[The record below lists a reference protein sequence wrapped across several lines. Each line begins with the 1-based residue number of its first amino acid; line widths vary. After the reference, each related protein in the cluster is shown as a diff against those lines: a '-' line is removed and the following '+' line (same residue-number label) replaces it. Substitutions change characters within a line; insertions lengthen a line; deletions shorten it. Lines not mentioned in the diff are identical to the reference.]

1 MQIAISAPETE
12 QGKGLSRA
20 MTYLLHLLEA
30 ILAVNLLVL
39 VHEMGHL
46 LVARLF
52 GVPSLRFSIGLGPR
66 LFGIKH
72 KGTEYSLA
80 SVPIGGF
87 VQLAQGHEHDSSAS
101 CMDCVSPWKRILIYF
116 AGPAANLLF
125 VVLLFWLAYSVI
137 GYRDHEPV
145 VAVVEPESPAALAG
159 IEPQDRILQVNGKRV
174 ITWSQL
180 VLAFETEASEPV
192 TLVVQRQGPLEGSDA
207 EDSRATLI
215 VSLTPQAHE
224 SHGIRPVDRMIRL
237 RLGPVHALQKSLNKL
252 WLVSGLLA
260 DSLIGLATAKVPP
273 SELVGPIYL
282 FHISS
287 QAASAGP
294 AALVYLLA
302 FISASLFFFN
312 LLPLPLLDGGQI
324 LLTFLQRV
332 LNRPLGDRSLKL
344 LMHASLFWLLLILA
358 SATLN
363 DLVRLMAS

>member
-1 MQIAISAPETE
+1 M
-12 QGKGLSRA
+12 R
-20 MTYLLHLLEA
+20 YLLHLLEA

-39 VHEMGHL
+39 VHEAGHL

-52 GVPSLRFSIGLGPR
+52 HVPGLRFSIGLGPR

-80 SVPIGGF
+80 AIPIGGF
-87 VQLAQGHEHDSSAS
+87 VQLAQDHEHDSGTS
-101 CMDCVSPWKRILIYF
+101 CMDCVSPWKRMVIYF
-116 AGPAANLLF
+116 AGPAANLIL
-125 VVLLFWLAYSVI
+125 VVLLFWLVYSVI

-145 VAVVEPESPAALAG
+145 VGKVEQASPAALAG
-159 IEPQDRILQVNGKRV
+159 IEPTDRILQVNGKRV
-174 ITWSQL
+174 ISWSQL
-180 VLAFETEASEPV
+180 VLAFETEGRRQV
-192 TLVVQRQGPLEGSDA
+192 TLVVQRQGRTEGPGI
-207 EDSRATLI
+207 ERRKEMRVL
-215 VSLTPQAHE
+215 SLSLPAHE
-224 SHGIRPVDRMIRL
+224 PLGIHPADQMIRL
-237 RLGPVHALQKSLNKL
+237 RLGPVLAIQKSLRKL
-252 WLVSGLLA
+252 WLVARLLA
-260 DSLIGLATAKVPP
+260 DSMIGLVTAKVPP

-294 AALVYLLA
+294 APLVYLLA

-332 LNRPLGDRSLKL
+332 LNRPLGERSMKL

-363 DLVRLMAS
+363 DLVRILGS